1 MSTIVVNT
9 LTGSVTEYDWTFQSI
24 TPTHAGDATG
34 MFLLGGDTDNG
45 GLIVGR
51 IQTGKLSWG
60 GSLKKYL
67 GKMFFGLKGDGV
79 FRAHVSGE
87 NEDYTYPFSAA
98 SKGVSRAQP
107 GRGISESYLS
117 FGFSNPLG
125 QDFEL
130 DNIEALDATSTT
142 RRV

>member
-1 MSTIVVNT
+1 MTSIVVNT
-9 LTGSVTEYDWTFQSI
+9 LTGAVSEYDWTFQSI
-24 TPTHAGDATG
+24 TPTHAGDAMG
-34 MFLLGGDTDNG
+34 LFLLGGNTDNG
-45 GLIVGR
+45 NLIVGR

-67 GKMFFGLKGDGV
+67 GKLFFGLKGDGV

-87 NEDYTYPFSAA
+87 NDDYTYNFAA
-98 SKGVSRAQP
+98 AYKGVSRAQP
-107 GRGISESYLS
+107 GRGIYESYLS
-117 FGFSNPLG
+117 FGFSNHLG

-130 DNIEALDATSTT
+130 DNLEALESNSTI